1 MNNPHVLNDLQGTGS
16 EQHRH
21 HAVEVAL
28 YQLFSFMWELETSSM
43 YTMTRANDVYSGLG
57 KSTAASQGDQ
67 LPMDMTEEAN
77 ASTNSAADKKD
88 AAKENDSDEPVL
100 VVDEEKEATEKAAAV
115 PPTAPQP
122 TMTDASEQE
131 AVVARALDT
140 VEHLLNHLDRVR
152 IYPMTTP
159 ASKAEK
165 KGASSSQE
173 SAASD
178 SNESNSAIA
187 QLLGK
192 QKYQGFF
199 HGVFVSARY
208 AQLVNYKVLS
218 DILAPT
224 ADSGIAPVVAVE
236 TAKFLVSLGSDVKRD
251 FTAKIDEFASQKQHF
266 QKIHPVLRRRRDEQD
281 PDDDVFFYS
290 TSG

>member
-1 MNNPHVLNDLQGTGS
+1 
-16 EQHRH
+16 
-21 HAVEVAL
+21 
-28 YQLFSFMWELETSSM
+28 MWELETSAVYS
-43 YTMTRANDVYSGLG
+43 MTRANDVYSGLG
-57 KSTAASQGDQ
+57 KSSTSTALQGDQ
-67 LPMDMTEEAN
+67 LPMDMNEDAN
-77 ASTNSAADKKD
+77 AAASSSADKKE
-88 AAKENDSDEPVL
+88 AAKEDNDEPVL
-100 VVDEEKEATEKAAAV
+100 VVDEDKEATEKAAAV
-115 PPTAPQP
+115 APGTSHP
-122 TMTDASEQE
+122 LTDVSEQE

-140 VEHLLNHLDRVR
+140 VEHLLNHLEHVR

-159 ASKAEK
+159 PSKAEK

-173 SAASD
+173 NTAND

-218 DILAPT
+218 DILVPSST
-224 ADSGIAPVVAVE
+224 SGIAPVVAVE
-236 TAKFLVSLGSDVKRD
+236 TAKFLVSLSSDVKRD
-251 FTAKIDEFASQKQHF
+251 FTGKIDEFASQKQHF
-266 QKIHPVLRRRRDEQD
+266 HKIHPVLRRRRDEQD